1 MKYLQQSSVLQK
13 KFSEQVNEKNSAN
26 RDEFKQSIKSNFNNN
41 FIGEFAG
48 FFFDIK
54 QFKNQFKGK
63 LGETI
68 ISFLLKSL
76 PDSWVM
82 FSNAI
87 IPASSGRF
95 TEIDHLIIG
104 TQGVFLI
111 EVKAWKGSYS
121 AYKDQWKMR
130 DGKHWV
136 PLSKSPSEQ
145 SRYHQQVF
153 TEWIHKQ
160 VADLPSDF
168 ITAPVVFTLTKW
180 IGTNQCSVPVVQGSI
195 ALMQLIQ
202 DTPVRL
208 NLQQVQAISDA
219 VQYYLP
225 SDNAVEEKV
234 SNLETIKKPK
244 IEIVK
249 KSKIEPKIERVES
262 QESAIF
268 KQAIDDVL
276 NWLKNL
282 PQTSD
287 LQIVETQPEYQ
298 AQKIDLLLTTN
309 KGTFK
314 IKITPDSCNTTE
326 NFFFETNPSG
336 AFMSSQADWLFYY
349 FVNSRLLYLL
359 PLPET
364 RNWLKD
370 NLNQFS
376 SKVIDN
382 ENKKIIGKLVS
393 INDLIENINEARVI
407 RL

>member
-1 MKYLQQSSVLQK
+1 MRYLQQSTLLTN
-13 KFSEQVNEKNSAN
+13 KFSEQVNKKVSAN
-26 RDEFKQSIKSNFNNN
+26 RDEFKQSVKNNFNND

-54 QFKNQFKGK
+54 QFKNKFKGK

-68 ISFLLKSL
+68 ISFLLQSL
-76 PDSWVM
+76 PDSWVL

-87 IPASSGRF
+87 IPTSSGRF

-130 DGKHWV
+130 EGKHWV

-168 ITAPVVFTLTKW
+168 ITAPVVFTLANW
-180 IGTNQCSVPVVQGSI
+180 IGTNQCSVPIVQDSR

-208 NLQQVQAISDA
+208 NPQQIQAISDA

-225 SDNAVEEKV
+225 SDNTV
-234 SNLETIKKPK
+234 LETIKKPK
-244 IEIVK
+244 IEIIK
-249 KSKIEPKIERVES
+249 KSKIEPKIDIVES
-262 QESAIF
+262 QESTIF
-268 KQAIDDVL
+268 KQATNDVL
-276 NWLKNL
+276 NWLKIL
-282 PQTSD
+282 PQTLD
-287 LQIVETQPEYQ
+287 LQIVEKRPEYQ

-314 IKITPDSCNTTE
+314 IKIKSDSCNTTE
-326 NFFFETNPSG
+326 NFFFETHPSG
-336 AFMSSQADWLFYY
+336 AFMSTQADWLFYY
-349 FVNSRLLYLL
+349 FVNSRSLYLL

-370 NLNQFS
+370 NLNQFL
-376 SKVIDN
+376 SKIIEN
-382 ENKKIIGKLVS
+382 ENYKTIGKSVKV
-393 INDLIENINEARVI
+393 NTVMEKINEARMI
-407 RL
+407 QL